1 MEEDKKLSGNL
12 TETVLMDKN
21 ENVTINNKQNR
32 TEEDFNGNVTE
43 IVVHKCIFEVRG
55 SLVGLKCN
63 YFYLYINTFI
73 VTVKAYHRGYFLF
86 RFFCMAFCNYCILV

>member
-21 ENVTINNKQNR
+21 DNIKINNKQNT

-63 YFYLYINTFI
+63 YFLFI
-73 VTVKAYHRGYFLF
+73 CKYF
-86 RFFCMAFCNYCILV
+86 YCHSY

>member
-21 ENVTINNKQNR
+21 DNIKINNKQNT

-55 SLVGLKCN
+55 VTKWYTQKSEKKILKM
-63 YFYLYINTFI
+63 IS
-73 VTVKAYHRGYFLF
+73 
-86 RFFCMAFCNYCILV
+86 